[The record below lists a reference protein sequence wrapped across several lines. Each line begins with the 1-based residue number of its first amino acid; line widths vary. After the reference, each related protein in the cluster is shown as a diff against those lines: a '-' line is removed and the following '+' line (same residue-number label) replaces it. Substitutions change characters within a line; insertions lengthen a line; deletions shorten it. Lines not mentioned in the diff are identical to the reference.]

1 MLTKSIS
8 FKYGMENLLG
18 DYFEMTAEFDFT
30 SIDNDCM
37 NCNGRISDIKMVEKD
52 GFMIDVKK

>member
-1 MLTKSIS
+1 MVWK
-8 FKYGMENLLG
+8 NLLG